1 MLFTRLTIQ
10 WRITLLSGLSLLA
23 VVGALTGATLYQNQ
37 QGAKLLKLQSSQL
50 LGQSALEG
58 LQAQAFAHGQRVER
72 FFSETALYGEGFAQQ
87 VLQLR
92 AQAQSGRLT
101 AEQLRQDLI
110 SATRQTLLNREK
122 ILGLYVVLLP
132 DALAGK
138 DSAFAGQRGLASNEQ
153 GRFALYWSQ
162 SQPGNLVQ
170 EVLSEAQIFANEAP
184 AGSEP
189 ANAWY
194 VCPQTQERTCVTEP
208 YAVEV
213 EGQKTLMSSI
223 SVPLMDKGKAIGV
236 VGMDISLDTLQK
248 LAGSLAADLYPGH
261 SEITILSPS
270 GQTAGHSGSVTGV
283 SIDVRQ
289 AVQTVTQSA
298 PWQLQIRVPEALVQA
313 PALAM
318 QAQLDDKS
326 RQANWFNLS
335 LGLLASSLGLLL
347 IWLTA
352 YGVTRPLLSVAHM
365 LDAIV
370 EGDGDLTRRLPTDRR
385 DELGQLA
392 SGFNRF
398 LDKLQPIIR
407 DIQQASQDTRDTAD
421 TSARVAREVSAGMHK
436 QYQEV
441 ELAATALHEM
451 STSAQEVARH
461 SHQAADAATV
471 AESAS
476 RSGRELFANAV
487 NSIDTLDRRLETTLG
502 QVKALADNSQQI
514 DQVLDVICA
523 IAQQTNLLALNA
535 AIEAARAG
543 EQGRGFAVVADEVRH
558 LASNTQNS
566 VEQIRTVIEALQQ
579 LSQDVVHSTQLS
591 RELARG
597 SVVQVEQTQGALQH
611 ITEAVELIEQMN
623 QQIAS
628 AALEQSSVVEDI
640 SRRVSD
646 IRSISETLTGQMQD
660 ASQAS
665 HSLHAMANHQQRLVG
680 HFKI

>member
-1 MLFTRLTIQ
+1 MFFARLSIQ
-10 WRITLLSGLSLLA
+10 WRITLLSGLCLLA
-23 VVGALTGATLYQNQ
+23 VVGALTSASLYQNQ
-37 QGAKLLKLQSSQL
+37 QGATLLKQQSSQL
-50 LGQSALEG
+50 LGRSALEG
-58 LQAQAFAHGQRVER
+58 LQAQAMAHGQRVER
-72 FFSETALYGEGFAQQ
+72 FFSETAIYGEGFAQQ

-92 AQAQSGRLT
+92 AQAWSGRLT
-101 AEQLRQDLI
+101 PGQLRRDLI
-110 SATRQTLLNREK
+110 AATRQTLQNREK
-122 ILGLYVVLLP
+122 VLGFYVVLLP
-132 DALAGK
+132 DALVGE
-138 DSAFAGQRGLASNEQ
+138 DVGFTGQRDLAGNEK

-162 SQPGNLVQ
+162 SEPGQLVQ
-170 EVLSEAQIFANEAP
+170 EVLSEAQISANTAP
-184 AGSEP
+184 PGSEP

-194 VCPQTQERTCVTEP
+194 VCPQTLGRTCVTEP
-208 YAVEV
+208 YAIEV

-223 SVPLMDKGKAIGV
+223 SIPLLDQGKVIGV
-236 VGMDISLDTLQK
+236 VGMDISLDTLQQ
-248 LAGSLAADLYPGH
+248 LAASLANDLYPGH
-261 SEITILSPS
+261 SEINILSPS
-270 GQTAGHSGSVTGV
+270 GQVAGHSGAVDGTSV
-283 SIDVRQ
+283 DARQ
-289 AVQTVTQSA
+289 AVQTVPDNP

-313 PALAM
+313 PALHM
-318 QAQLDDKS
+318 QAQLDDKH

-335 LGLLASSLGLLL
+335 LGLLAAGLGLLL

-352 YGVTRPLLSVAHM
+352 YGVTRPLLRVAHM

-370 EGDGDLTRRLPTDRR
+370 DGDGDLTQRLPNDRH
-385 DELGQLA
+385 DELGLLA
-392 SGFNRF
+392 KGFNRF

-407 DIQQASQDTRDTAD
+407 DIQQASLDTRNTAD
-421 TSARVAREVSAGMHK
+421 TSAQVAREVSAGMHT
-436 QYQEV
+436 QYREV

-487 NSIDTLDRRLETTLG
+487 TSIDSLDRRLETTLE
-502 QVKALADNSQQI
+502 QVQALAGNSQHI
-514 DQVLDVICA
+514 GQVLDVICA

-579 LSQDVVHSTQLS
+579 LSQEVVHSTQLS
-591 RELARG
+591 RELARD
-597 SVVQVEQTQGALQH
+597 SVAHVDKTQAALQR
-611 ITEAVELIEQMN
+611 ITDAVEVIEHMN

-628 AALEQSSVVEDI
+628 AALEQSAVVEDI
-640 SRRVSD
+640 SHRVSD
-646 IRSISETLTGQMQD
+646 IRGISETLTSRMEE

-665 HSLHAMANHQQRLVG
+665 HSLRAMANHQQQLVG
-680 HFKI
+680 HFRI